1 MAYGTVPQ
9 RKIQIGQEGTAGQP
23 VAATKIWRGP
33 AVQID
38 AGLSVIR
45 PSENVGLLVDTDR
58 SYIPSKLATLDFPE
72 TEATFENVLY
82 PLNAGVKSVLT
93 GVADGTT
100 GTGKIYDFP
109 VSETGGNAV
118 KTFTLEAGDNNS
130 VSEMEYSFCSEFT
143 LTWAAKETLKI
154 SSKWLGRQ
162 RTVSAFTSLTFATA
176 AAAEEEILAPKI
188 FVDDS
193 TIGGGQIQGSL
204 IGYQVTYTTGI
215 IPLFT
220 ADGTPMFYGIKY
232 TKPTL
237 NLKMTYEHDANATA
251 EYAKFVAQTT
261 RRIRIQHQGSALTI
275 GNGAYAYKT
284 LLLDLAGRYTSFPPY
299 GDSDGDNVITC
310 EVQAGYV
317 SAAVALYAR
326 FCAVNLLVAV
336 L

>member
-9 RKIQIGQEGTAGQP
+9 RKIQIGQESSAGGA

-33 AVQID
+33 GVQID
-38 AGLSVIR
+38 PGLVVVR

-58 SYIPSKLATLDFPE
+58 SYVPSKLATLDFPE
-72 TEATFENVLY
+72 TEATYENVLY
-82 PLNAGVKSVLT
+82 PLNAGVKAVLT
-93 GVADGTT
+93 GVADGS

-109 VSETGGNAV
+109 VSEVGGVNAV

-130 VSEMEYSFCSEFT
+130 VSEIEYAFCSEFT
-143 LTWAAKETLKI
+143 LTWAAKEALKL
-154 SSKWLGRQ
+154 SSKWVGRQ

-176 AAAEEEILAPKI
+176 ALAEEEILAPKI

-193 TIGGGQIQGSL
+193 TIGSGQIQGSL
-204 IGYQVTYTTGI
+204 IGYQATYTTGI

-220 ADGTPMFYGIKY
+220 ADGSPMFYGIKY

-237 NLKMTYEHDANATA
+237 NLKMTYEHDANATT

-275 GNGAYAYKT
+275 GNGAYAVKT
-284 LLLDLAGRYTSFPPY
+284 FLLDLAGRYTSFPPY
-299 GDSDGDNVITC
+299 GEQDGDNVITC
-310 EVQAGYV
+310 EVQAGYI
-317 SAAVALYAR
+317 SASVALFAR
-326 FCAVNLLVAV
+326 FCVVNLLAAV